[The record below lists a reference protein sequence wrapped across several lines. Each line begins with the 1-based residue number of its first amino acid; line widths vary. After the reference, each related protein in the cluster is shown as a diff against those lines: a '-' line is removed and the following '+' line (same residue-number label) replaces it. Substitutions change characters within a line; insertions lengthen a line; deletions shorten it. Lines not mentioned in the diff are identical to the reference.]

1 MPLSPPV
8 ERELQHTRK
17 YDFRGYHRADGLF
30 DIEGHLTDTK
40 TYGFDNQHRGR
51 IEPGDPIHDMWIRL
65 TIDMDL
71 YVKAIE
77 AVTDSG
83 PYGIC
88 PAIAPNFQ
96 KIVGD
101 RIGAGWRARV
111 KDKLGGTEGCTHL
124 MEMLGA
130 MGTAA
135 FQTLYPFLARRAAGK
150 PVTRRPALID
160 TYHAYASDGEIV
172 KKTWPDFYTGE

>member
-1 MPLSPPV
+1 MGIQALLIAA
-8 ERELQHTRK
+8 RECRSDAAQ
-17 YDFRGYHRADGLF
+17 
-30 DIEGHLTDTK
+30 
-40 TYGFDNQHRGR
+40 
-51 IEPGDPIHDMWIRL
+51 
-65 TIDMDL
+65 
-71 YVKAIE
+71 V
-77 AVTDSG
+77 
-83 PYGIC
+83 
-88 PAIAPNFQ
+88 
-96 KIVGD
+96 VGD

-160 TYHAYASDGEIV
+160 SCHAYASDGEIV
-172 KKTWPDFYTGE
+172 KQTWPDFYTGE